1 MTLETIYY
9 ITQIVA
15 VLAVVVSLVFVG
27 MQLRQS
33 AEQTRQNTRA
43 IRAAASFEAMHSWA
57 TFNEHALSWSDQQR
71 ALVVATARPDKT
83 WDDFSSD
90 EQILMMV
97 FYRALFQ
104 KLEGQFYMY
113 QYGSLDKELW
123 EGRRDWAAGVIR
135 APFLRELWE
144 REKKE
149 KIWSEQFVSAIELAR
164 DDVQALP
171 GTFFAQMDSSQNSDP
186 MDEEEPK

>member
-1 MTLETIYY
+1 MTLETLYY
-9 ITQIVA
+9 ITQIIA
-15 VLAVVVSLVFVG
+15 VIAVVVSLVFVG
-27 MQLRQS
+27 MQLRQG

-57 TFNEHALSWSDQQR
+57 TFNEHALGWPAEQR
-71 ALVVATARPDKT
+71 ALVVATASPDKT

-149 KIWSEQFVSAIELAR
+149 KIWSEQFVSAIEHAR
-164 DDVQALP
+164 DDAQALP
-171 GTFFAQMDSSQNSDP
+171 GTFFAQMDSSKNLDP
-186 MDEEEPK
+186 MDEEEPQ